1 MDNDRRRYAGEH
13 GSSGKAEK
21 SSDRQKNKKRAGRVV
36 GKVFGRIGI
45 VLLTFILLFVVTIV
59 GVLMVLYY
67 GPSPSARDRF
77 VLTVTETSAGGFL
90 ATWFL
95 PKSTINEIRAANQI
109 IETDEITDV
118 GLINIPGSSTKK
130 GTDPEDPSDPGTQN
144 DDHGQSGDETEY
156 DINKIELIDIVGK
169 TYRGKLLI
177 VNNPKRVFIG
187 TPPAYGEDKKG
198 VSTINMVRE
207 ANALW
212 GINGGGFFDT
222 GNGNGGIPTGRD
234 NSDGIVISRGTL
246 RWGSRRQTYEIIGI
260 NKEGILVL
268 GKMTGQEALD
278 RGIVEALNFGPYL
291 IVNGEPC
298 AVQGFSESSLNPRS
312 VIGQRGDGAMMLLT
326 IDGRQPTS
334 IGASYEDLIEIMMNY
349 GAVNAANLDGGSST
363 YMVQNE
369 EDRNDPKIITQTA
382 SLYGPRRMATAI
394 LVARVEDTPE
404 D

>member
-1 MDNDRRRYAGEH
+1 MDRNKEK
-13 GSSGKAEK
+13 GKK
-21 SSDRQKNKKRAGRVV
+21 SSVARKI

-45 VLLTFILLFVVTIV
+45 VLLTLVLLLVITLI

-95 PKSTINEIRAANQI
+95 PKATIEEIKAANTVADSQ
-109 IETDEITDV
+109 DITDV

-130 GTDPEDPSDPGTQN
+130 GTDPDDPDETSDDPG
-144 DDHGQSGDETEY
+144 ETNPVTEEY
-156 DINKIELIDIVGK
+156 DINGIELIDISGK

-198 VSTINMVRE
+198 VSTINMVRD
-207 ANALW
+207 ANALY
-212 GINGGGFFDT
+212 GINGGGFYDT
-222 GNGNGGIPTGRD
+222 GNGNGGVPTGRD
-234 NSDGIVISRGTL
+234 NSDGIVISGGQL
-246 RWGSRRQTYEIIGI
+246 KWGSKRQTYELIGI
-260 NKEGILVL
+260 NKDGILVL

-298 AVQGFSESSLNPRS
+298 VVQGYTESSLNPRS
-312 VIGQRGDGAMMLLT
+312 VIGQRSDGAMMLLT

-334 IGASYEDLIEIMMNY
+334 IGASYEDLIEIMMRY

-363 YMVQNE
+363 YMVQNA
-369 EDRNDPKIITQTA
+369 EDRNDPQIITQTA
-382 SLYGPRRMATAI
+382 SLYGPRRMATSI

>member
-1 MDNDRRRYAGEH
+1 MDHNKEK
-13 GSSGKAEK
+13 GKK
-21 SSDRQKNKKRAGRVV
+21 SSVARKI

-45 VLLTFILLFVVTIV
+45 VLLTFVLLLVITLI

-95 PKSTINEIRAANQI
+95 PKSTIEEIQAANTVADTQ
-109 IETDEITDV
+109 DITDV
-118 GLINIPGSSTKK
+118 GMINIPGTSTQK
-130 GTDPEDPSDPGTQN
+130 GTDPENPDETSDDPGDTGPDTQ
-144 DDHGQSGDETEY
+144 EY
-156 DINKIELIDIVGK
+156 DINGIELIDIAGK

-198 VSTINMVRE
+198 VSTIDMVRN
-207 ANALW
+207 ANALY
-212 GINGGGFFDT
+212 GINGGGFYDT
-222 GNGNGGIPTGRD
+222 GNGNGGVPTGRD
-234 NSDGIVISRGTL
+234 NSDGIVISGGQL
-246 RWGSRRQTYEIIGI
+246 KWGSKRQTYELIGI
-260 NKEGILVL
+260 NKDGILVL

-298 AVQGFSESSLNPRS
+298 VVQGYTESSLNPRS
-312 VIGQRGDGAMMLLT
+312 VIGQRSDGAMMLLT

-334 IGASYEDLIEIMMNY
+334 IGASYEDLIEIMMRY

-363 YMVQNE
+363 YMVQNA
-369 EDRNDPKIITQTA
+369 EDRNDPQIITQTA

>member
-1 MDNDRRRYAGEH
+1 MNKSEKRE
-13 GSSGKAEK
+13 SG
-21 SSDRQKNKKRAGRVV
+21 NKKKGIGRKI

-45 VLLTFILLFVVTIV
+45 VILTLVIVLVVTII
-59 GVLMVLYY
+59 GALMVLYY

-77 VLTVTETSAGGFL
+77 VLTVSETSAGSFL

-95 PKSTINEIRAANQI
+95 PKSTIEEIKAANAVV
-109 IETDEITDV
+109 ETDDITDV

-130 GTDPEDPSDPGTQN
+130 GDDPENPVDTTDDPGVVDTI
-144 DDHGQSGDETEY
+144 DDTEY

-177 VNNPKRVFIG
+177 VYNPKRVFIG

-207 ANALW
+207 ANALY
-212 GINGGGFFDT
+212 GINGGGFYDT
-222 GNGNGGIPTGRD
+222 GSGNGGVPTGRD
-234 NSDGIVISRGTL
+234 NSPGIVISGGVL
-246 RWGSRRQTYEIIGI
+246 KWGSKRETYEIIGI
-260 NKEGILVL
+260 NKDGILVL
-268 GKMTGQEALD
+268 GKMTGQQALD

-298 AVQGFSESSLNPRS
+298 VVQGYSESSLNPRS
-312 VIGQRGDGAMMLLT
+312 VIGQRADGAMLLLT
-326 IDGRQPTS
+326 VDGRQPTS
-334 IGASYEDLIEIMMNY
+334 IGASYEDLIEIMMRY

-363 YMVQNE
+363 YMVQNA
-369 EDRNDPKIITQTA
+369 EDKNDPQIITQTA

>member
-1 MDNDRRRYAGEH
+1 MAYERDNVNNTRNTGNYKN
-13 GSSGKAEK
+13 SKSGG
-21 SSDRQKNKKRAGRVV
+21 KNTSVGRKVGKIFGRV
-36 GKVFGRIGI
+36 GI
-45 VLLTFILLFVVTIV
+45 VLLTVVIILVVTLV

-77 VLTVTETSAGGFL
+77 VLTVTETSAGGIL

-95 PKSTINEIRAANQI
+95 PKSTIEEIRAANVVT
-109 IETDEITDV
+109 ETEDITDV
-118 GLINIPGSSTKK
+118 GMIKIPGSSTQK
-130 GTDPEDPSDPGTQN
+130 GTDPEDPDDHGSDPGQPVT
-144 DDHGQSGDETEY
+144 DGPSEY
-156 DINKIELIDIVGK
+156 DINGIELIDIVGK

-198 VSTINMVRE
+198 VSTINMVKE
-207 ANALW
+207 ANALY
-212 GINGGGFFDT
+212 GINGGGFYDT
-222 GNGNGGIPTGRD
+222 GSGNGGVPTGRD
-234 NSDGIVISRGTL
+234 NSPGIVISRGKL
-246 RWGSRRQTYEIIGI
+246 MWGSKRETYELIGI
-260 NKEGILVL
+260 NKDGILVL
-268 GKMTGQEALD
+268 GKMTGQQALD

-298 AVQGFSESSLNPRS
+298 AVQGYTESSLNPRS
-312 VIGQRGDGAMMLLT
+312 VIGQRNDGAMMLLT

-334 IGASYEDLIEIMMNY
+334 IGASYEDLIEIMMRY

-363 YMVQNE
+363 YMVQNA
-369 EDRNDPKIITQTA
+369 EDRNDPQIITQTA